1 MICRGAEGTV
11 VEGGDLATK
20 VWGLESDEGH
30 RFRLKSP
37 QPFKSSSSSAPLPL
51 GYNSDYQT
59 VTSSALA
66 RHRDAVIDLVKPST
80 FCCYPEAYDSTG
92 GRMVSFDGACS
103 SPAGHAGNLCA
114 HTRSYQD
121 MHSANVTTASTGDCP
136 ERASTALGK
145 ELVGRSQ
152 GLPRIIRFP
161 GFTRQSSLNSAAPS
175 FVPAYLDSKRA
186 CIQQD
191 AEFDDFEYT
200 HTARDLG
207 QQHASNSDLTP
218 ASTASPLWSPVF
230 QSVPTI
236 VLGDCDPR
244 IYIPQDPD
252 SYSNKFIT
260 QQLNNEEFMIVQQR
274 LHAEQGIKA
283 SIETFYSQPY
293 VANNRICMKS
303 GNDVDATPSPTL
315 SSCGLT
321 EANQTESCE
330 RRGHLSH
337 QPRSVPMARLMQRR
351 LSSVVEE
358 NKSGSY
364 ETVHAKTVDRR
375 SALVSGQCKVSNAQ
389 DTEISAGGELSTSI
403 GR

>member
-1 MICRGAEGTV
+1 MIYRGAEGTV

-20 VWGLESDEGH
+20 VWGLGSDEGH

-37 QPFKSSSSSAPLPL
+37 QPLKSSASSAPLPL
-51 GYNSDYQT
+51 DYNSDYQT
-59 VTSSALA
+59 VTLSALA

-92 GRMVSFDGACS
+92 RRM
-103 SPAGHAGNLCA
+103 GNLYA
-114 HTRSYQD
+114 HTRSCQD
-121 MHSANVTTASTGDCP
+121 MHSANVTTAPTGDCP

-152 GLPRIIRFP
+152 GLPQIMRLP

-175 FVPAYLDSKRA
+175 FVPAYPTRNSDSERA
-186 CIQQD
+186 CIQED

-207 QQHASNSDLTP
+207 QQLVSNSDLTP

-236 VLGDCDPR
+236 VLGDYDPR
-244 IYIPQDPD
+244 IYQDLD

-283 SIETFYSQPY
+283 SIETSYSQPY
-293 VANNRICMKS
+293 VANNRVCMKG
-303 GNDVDATPSPTL
+303 GNDVDGIPSPTL

-321 EANQTESCE
+321 EANRIESCE
-330 RRGHLSH
+330 RPGQLSH
-337 QPRSVPMARLMQRR
+337 QPRSVPMVRLMQRR

-358 NKSGSY
+358 SISGSY
-364 ETVHAKTVDRR
+364 ELSRVHAKTADRR
-375 SALVSGQCKVSNAQ
+375 SALVSGQSKVSNAQ
-389 DTEISAGGELSTSI
+389 ETEISAGGELSTSS